1 MAGGTSI
8 RERVRD
14 ELLKRAKAHPV
25 ELVTYGSLAKCL
37 GVHVMAVSN
46 KKMLDRLSEEEIA
59 KGLPDI
65 TFLLTRQDTH
75 YSGQIGMTP
84 APIPDINQK
93 AKAKAEMQKIID
105 HYSPGSI
112 NPYQ

>member
-1 MAGGTSI
+1 MSWPGLTRPWILSTEKRIIRLEAFVAGGTSI

-46 KKMLDRLSEEEIA
+46 KKMLADSSSGA
-59 KGLPDI
+59 NTPGL
-65 TFLLTRQDTH
+65 T
-75 YSGQIGMTP
+75 G
-84 APIPDINQK
+84 
-93 AKAKAEMQKIID
+93 
-105 HYSPGSI
+105 
-112 NPYQ
+112 